1 MKREI
6 PHDAER
12 GSTMTSLVCGAA
24 VITFNGM
31 KYLPQQLESIISQTR
46 AVQHIVISDDN
57 STDGTWE
64 YLEDWAKRAPVRVTL
79 VRNQPQ
85 LGLIA
90 NYEQA
95 VSMVEAD
102 IVFGSDQ
109 DDIWLPDKVELM
121 TAVFENHPEVQ
132 LVHTDAI
139 LIDGNGQELA
149 TTLLTEL
156 VVSDR
161 ERNAVREGRAYEV
174 YFRRNLVTGAT
185 AAFRKK
191 LLDLARPLPSV
202 LYQDAWLAFMASA
215 VGKVHLLDVPTI
227 RYRVHGSNM
236 VGVKVGTSKQGLVAK
251 VRDFYWTFSGKNTL
265 NKNIDHALSRRMVL
279 HERLSSCT
287 ELSSH
292 YRAMM
297 VEALQFAQRRKA
309 LRTTGRNPI
318 GRAMNVLQDAARGRY
333 LRYSDAPWS
342 ETFHDILHR

>member
-1 MKREI
+1 
-6 PHDAER
+6 
-12 GSTMTSLVCGAA
+12 MTSLTCGAA
-24 VITFNGM
+24 VITFNGI
-31 KYLPQQLESIISQTR
+31 KYLPQQLESIVSQTR
-46 AVQHIVISDDN
+46 AVRHIVISDDN
-57 STDGTWE
+57 SSDGTWE
-64 YLEDWAKRAPVRVTL
+64 YLEHWAKHAPVRVTL

-102 IVFGSDQ
+102 IVFGADQ
-109 DDIWLPDKVELM
+109 DDVWLPNKVELM
-121 TAVFENHPEVQ
+121 TAIFEEYPEVQ

-161 ERNAVREGRAYEV
+161 ERNAVRDGRAYEV

-185 AAFRKK
+185 AAFRKS

-227 RYRVHGSNM
+227 RYRIHGSNM
-236 VGVKVGTSKQGLVAK
+236 VGVKVGTSKEGMVAK
-251 VRDFYWTFSGKNTL
+251 LRDFYWTLSGKSTL
-265 NKNIDHALSRRMVL
+265 NKNIDRALSSRIIL

-292 YRAMM
+292 YRAMV

-309 LRTTGRNPI
+309 LMTTPHNPVGRV
-318 GRAMNVLQDAARGRY
+318 MKVLQDAFRGRY
-333 LRYSDAPWS
+333 LKYSDAPWS